1 MIERMI
7 EVNDSTALDVLSGL
21 VWVILLTNRVLFY
34 WTRRLGLFILKYV
47 YGYRNVYEN
56 RSIYVIISLLS
67 KLLKKKKR
75 KDLQSNNY
83 LFRRIYIS
91 ISINLKHLIFL

>member
-75 KDLQSNNY
+75 KDLQSINY

-91 ISINLKHLIFL
+91 VSINLKHLIFL

>member
-7 EVNDSTALDVLSGL
+7 EVNDSTALDVLPGL

-67 KLLKKKKR
+67 KLLKKR
-75 KDLQSNNY
+75 KEKIFKVST
-83 LFRRIYIS
+83 
-91 ISINLKHLIFL
+91 IFLEEFIFL

>member
-75 KDLQSNNY
+75 KDLQSINY

>member
-91 ISINLKHLIFL
+91 VSINLKHLIFL

>member
-67 KLLKKKKR
+67 KLLKKKKKKR
-75 KDLQSNNY
+75 SSKYQLS
-83 LFRRIYIS
+83 F
-91 ISINLKHLIFL
+91 

>member
-67 KLLKKKKR
+67 KLLKKKKE
-75 KDLQSNNY
+75 KIFKVST
-83 LFRRIYIS
+83 
-91 ISINLKHLIFL
+91 IFLEEFIFL